1 VTSKKVSDY
10 YNRSQ
15 SISEGMGENH
25 EGETSEGPQSF
36 PVAGREKKDKP
47 EADEAR
53 RVYLVR
59 GSVLFLLLSEIK

>member
-1 VTSKKVSDY
+1 MDDLKKGEHY

-25 EGETSEGPQSF
+25 EGETSAGPQSF

-47 EADEAR
+47 EAGETR
-53 RVYLVR
+53 
-59 GSVLFLLLSEIK
+59 